1 MGECGVIL
9 RCRRERSPEKK
20 HLFTLLIQFNDMK
33 THQVTVYNV
42 IILDKSGSMS
52 SIARQAV
59 DGVNETIGSI
69 KSAQEKN
76 PEQQHLVTLVAFCG
90 CEQRLIYDNVPVA
103 EARTL
108 TDKDYRPC
116 CMTPL
121 YDAVGTTITRV
132 HALKSQ
138 VPDSLALVTII
149 TDGYENASTEFS
161 LAAIKSLIDS
171 YKEQGWQFT
180 YIGADHDVE
189 QVAYSLHI
197 EHSLQFDKTPR
208 ATHAMF
214 AKERKARHRWTEKL
228 AKIMTADMDEDER
241 MENIKSANQKDFF
254 AD

>member
-1 MGECGVIL
+1 MET
-9 RCRRERSPEKK
+9 KK
-20 HLFTLLIQFNDMK
+20 MK
-33 THQVTVYNV
+33 VYNV

-52 SIARQAV
+52 SIARQAI

-76 PEQQHLVTLVAFCG
+76 PDQQHLVTLVAFCG

-103 EARTL
+103 EAKKL

-121 YDAVGTTITRV
+121 YDAVGMTITRI

-138 VPDSLALVTII
+138 DSDSLALVTII
-149 TDGYENASTEFS
+149 TDGYENASHEFT
-161 LAAIKSLIDS
+161 LTAIRSLIES

-189 QVAYSLHI
+189 QVSFSLHI
-197 EHSLQFDKTPR
+197 DHHLKFDKT
-208 ATHAMF
+208 AVGTSAMF
-214 AKERKARHRWTEKL
+214 DKERKARSRWMSKMSKAMAEPC
-228 AKIMTADMDEDER
+228 ASPQER
-241 MENIKSANQKDFF
+241 SRRIKNINCEGYFD
-254 AD
+254 D